1 MTSLLHAVRSDQQ
14 IIVRDFETSLSTT
27 LTLLIVM
34 NLFGMNNN
42 YKQKYLGRSNVENM
56 KYTTFDSQPQVIR
69 PSGSRTDKM
78 AAAMELSTAVE
89 QSYFTATMPVLETD
103 HLSRV
108 VSDKRLVDDITIVMQ
123 KGEILAVVGPS
134 GSGKSSFLRLLN
146 RLDEPTTGTVYLD
159 GADYLQ
165 IPPQELRRRVGL
177 VTQSPYLFPG
187 TIADNLRF
195 GPRQQ
200 GKDLSD
206 DTIARLLDQ
215 VGLTDRA
222 DSDIVNLSGGE
233 AQRVSLA
240 RAIANSPTVLLM
252 DEPTSALDEKAKEEV
267 EALILKVVR
276 QNALTCVIVSH
287 DLAQAARIAS
297 RVMVVKA
304 GRLEKIGS
312 VTEVIHVAESL
323 H

>member
-1 MTSLLHAVRSDQQ
+1 MNEPRIADPKLARQLDQSH
-14 IIVRDFETSLSTT
+14 ITT
-27 LTLLIVM
+27 TR
-34 NLFGMNNN
+34 F
-42 YKQKYLGRSNVENM
+42 
-56 KYTTFDSQPQVIR
+56 
-69 PSGSRTDKM
+69 
-78 AAAMELSTAVE
+78 
-89 QSYFTATMPVLETD
+89 VLETD

-108 VSDKRLVDDITIVMQ
+108 ISGKRLVDDITIGMQ
-123 KGEILAVVGPS
+123 KGEVLAVVGPS

-146 RLDEPTTGTVYLD
+146 RLDEPTMGTVYLD
-159 GADYLQ
+159 GTDYLQ
-165 IPPQELRRRVGL
+165 LPPQELRRRVGL
-177 VTQSPYLFPG
+177 VTQTPYLFPG

-206 DTIARLLDQ
+206 DTIAFLLDQ
-215 VGLTDRA
+215 VGLADRA

-252 DEPTSALDEKAKEEV
+252 DEPTSALDEDAKEEV

-304 GRLEKIGS
+304 GRLEKIGA
-312 VTEVIHVAESL
+312 VTEVIHVAASL